1 MSKLDEKTVA
11 KHYLE
16 DKFGPELD
24 TEFVYYGD
32 HLKGEP
38 DILYKEYG
46 IELGS
51 ILREVSIRSS
61 KREEKFFHDISLL
74 VENSIPDNIRVSLV
88 MRNFN
93 LNESRFI
100 LLPENKYPTL
110 VNYFDGFFVNRYSGT
125 LNGPK
130 IILNQS
136 SMNPYTNIP
145 HHEVQKCAK
154 EIISYVAALR
164 EEDYKFFDERMGYN
178 FHYALTC
185 TAKVHGYKTN
195 SVLEEFVSKNI
206 SDKLVRSKYSGNY
219 SKQILVL
226 HNYEVEGKHALSTN
240 SHFYQHYS
248 LEVIRYLNY
257 LINVNKSLEYYE
269 SIIFVD
275 YSQYARNSKP
285 LIYNLKGDNNE
296 NS

>member
-1 MSKLDEKTVA
+1 MSKLIEEIVA

-16 DKFGPELD
+16 NKLGQEFDPEL
-24 TEFVYYGD
+24 VYFGD

-38 DILYKEYG
+38 DILYREYG

-51 ILREVSIRSS
+51 ILREISIRSTR
-61 KREEKFFHDISLL
+61 REEIFFDKISLL

-93 LNESRFI
+93 LNETRFTS
-100 LLPENKYPTL
+100 LPESKYPTL
-110 VNYFDGFFVNRYSGT
+110 VNYFDGFFVNRYLGT
-125 LNGPK
+125 LKGPK

-145 HHEVQKCAK
+145 HNEVQKCAK

-164 EEDYKFFDERMGYN
+164 EEDFKYFDERMGYD
-178 FHYALTC
+178 FHHTLTC

-195 SVLEEFVSKNI
+195 SVLEEFVSKSI
-206 SDKLVRSKYSGNY
+206 LDKLVRSKYSGNY

-226 HNYEVEGKHALSTN
+226 HNYEVEGKYALSTN
-240 SHFYQHYS
+240 SHFYQHYR
-248 LEVIRYLNY
+248 LEVIKYLNY
-257 LINVNKSLEYYE
+257 LVKVNKSFEYYE
-269 SIIFVD
+269 SIIFLD

-285 LIYNLKGDNNE
+285 VIYRLEGDNNE